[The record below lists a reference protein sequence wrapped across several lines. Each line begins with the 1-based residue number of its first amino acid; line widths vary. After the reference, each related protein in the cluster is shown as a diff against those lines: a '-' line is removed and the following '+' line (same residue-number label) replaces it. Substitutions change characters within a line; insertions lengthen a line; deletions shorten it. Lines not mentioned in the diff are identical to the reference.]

1 MASAELRNSIKISN
15 LTSRIEWAEA
25 CDSSVQTRPSTS
37 TVEESEMH
45 RKFIKCRKK
54 RSERGLSLTELVV
67 VVAIVLVIAAIAV
80 PNAVTAWYSAQ
91 LRASAAELS
100 DYMQQARVLATRKNA
115 TYKLQYQT
123 VSGLQQVYINDAS
136 GTVIGTPINL
146 PRQFSMASGAPTGS
160 PQPTAYTLST
170 DTTSGTPCDNTC
182 TLAFSSRGLPCKYD
196 STTTPATC
204 TTPAATYF
212 VYYLINGRPNGW
224 AAVLVTKAG
233 RTKAM
238 VWNGTSWN

>member
-1 MASAELRNSIKISN
+1 MNRNFGKY
-15 LTSRIEWAEA
+15 RG
-25 CDSSVQTRPSTS
+25 
-37 TVEESEMH
+37 
-45 RKFIKCRKK
+45 K

-67 VVAIVLVIAAIAV
+67 VVAIVLVIAAIAI
-80 PNAVTAWYSAQ
+80 PNGVTAWYNAQ

-100 DYMQQARVLATRKNA
+100 DYMQQMRIQAARRNA
-115 TYKLQYQT
+115 TYNLQYQT
-123 VSGLQQVYINDAS
+123 VSGLQQVSVQDAS
-136 GTVIGTPINL
+136 GNVIGTPINL

-160 PQPTAYTLST
+160 GQPTAYTLAT

-196 STTTPATC
+196 TSTTPATC
-204 TTPAATYF
+204 STPAATYF
-212 VYYLINGRPNGW
+212 VYYIINGRPNGW

-233 RTKAM
+233 RTKPM

>member
-1 MASAELRNSIKISN
+1 M
-15 LTSRIEWAEA
+15 T
-25 CDSSVQTRPSTS
+25 
-37 TVEESEMH
+37 
-45 RKFIKCRKK
+45 RKFSNSRKR

-67 VVAIVLVIAAIAV
+67 VVAVALVIAAIAV
-80 PNAVTAWYSAQ
+80 PNAVTAWYNAQ

-100 DYMQQARVLATRKNA
+100 DYMQQARVLAARRNG
-115 TYKLQYQT
+115 TYRLQYQT

-136 GTVIGTPINL
+136 GTVVGTPINL
-146 PRQFSMASGAPTGS
+146 PRQFSMASAAPTGGS
-160 PQPTAYTLST
+160 QPSAYTLST
-170 DTTSGTPCDNTC
+170 DTSNGTPCDNTC
-182 TLAFSSRGLPCKYD
+182 TMAFSSRGLPCKYD
-196 STTTPATC
+196 SSTTPATC

-212 VYYLINGRPNGW
+212 VYYLTNGRPNGW

>member
-1 MASAELRNSIKISN
+1 MNRNFGKY
-15 LTSRIEWAEA
+15 RG
-25 CDSSVQTRPSTS
+25 
-37 TVEESEMH
+37 
-45 RKFIKCRKK
+45 K

-67 VVAIVLVIAAIAV
+67 VVAVVLVIAAIAI
-80 PNAVTAWYSAQ
+80 PNGVTAWYNAQ

-100 DYMQQARVLATRKNA
+100 DYMQQARIQAARKNA

-123 VSGLQQVYINDAS
+123 LSGLQQVSLQDAS
-136 GTVIGTPINL
+136 GNVIGTPINL

-160 PQPTAYTLST
+160 GSQPTAYTLAT

-196 STTTPATC
+196 SSTTPATC
-204 TTPAATYF
+204 STPAATYF
-212 VYYLINGRPNGW
+212 VYYIINGRPNGW

-233 RTKAM
+233 RTKPM